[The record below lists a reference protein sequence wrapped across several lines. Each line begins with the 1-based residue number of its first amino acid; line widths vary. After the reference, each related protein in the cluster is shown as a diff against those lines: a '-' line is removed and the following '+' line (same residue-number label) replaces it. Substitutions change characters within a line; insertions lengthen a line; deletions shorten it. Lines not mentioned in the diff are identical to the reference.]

1 MMLRFQ
7 ALISPTAGVDG
18 DATENR
24 NQRGLHVRRFPAS
37 CLDGSAA
44 MQTIHMHIKK
54 KKRKRRLQL
63 CSPVHWHRDTPI
75 LHRGKNATSECTESC

>member
-18 DATENR
+18 DTTENR
-24 NQRGLHVRRFPAS
+24 NQRGLYVRTFPAS
-37 CLDGSAA
+37 CLDGSAD

-54 KKRKRRLQL
+54 EKKKKASTMFP
-63 CSPVHWHRDTPI
+63 CEWHRDAAV
-75 LHRGKNATSECTESC
+75 LHWRKNATSVCTESC